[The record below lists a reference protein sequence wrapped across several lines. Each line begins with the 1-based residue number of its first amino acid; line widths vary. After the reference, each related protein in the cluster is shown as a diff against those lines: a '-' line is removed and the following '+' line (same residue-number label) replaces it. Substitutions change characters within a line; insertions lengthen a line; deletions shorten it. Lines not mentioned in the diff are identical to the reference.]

1 MKTAV
6 LLLAWHAGGS
16 ATSGARMLAECK
28 RLGFGDVNV
37 GEVVVGLRKKGWILD
52 LTARGETV
60 RREKLIRLR
69 GGGQAEARA
78 CKRGMARLVGVESR
92 KTLGGRESELPVQ
105 LGAEVWFACLHA
117 MIYGERDT
125 APGIVQYVKIQV
137 GVKIDHMT
145 VRMCLYR
152 LRDLGYVFYLGER
165 SLRRSEE
172 GEEEDGVADAAVV
185 LAREHLGSGATPE
198 KIAAYV
204 DLYRKAKKEEPDRKE
219 RRAVMGPGQRRQV
232 LEEEEAT
239 LEEGRA
245 RALFGA
251 TREGAEAY
259 KRAQK
264 VIFSLLRERGGPPA
278 LPKEW
283 KRRPSLEMEAAR
295 EKVRIRLRRFRAKQA
310 EARVEHARA
319 IQEKEILAERERGR
333 TTKKQRTKAAH
344 QGKLASPEVF
354 MASKGWT
361 PEERRELRRLQEVEK
376 LYLAEMAAQDRD
388 RDARRKGKDQEEGVQ
403 VLPPGTERRRA
414 IDRQVKV
421 AKQRDVAADGWL
433 EEVVEDVVAPAVAS
447 PAKAAKKGKRL
458 AAGGWFDEIVVE
470 D

>member
-1 MKTAV
+1 
-6 LLLAWHAGGS
+6 
-16 ATSGARMLAECK
+16 
-28 RLGFGDVNV
+28 
-37 GEVVVGLRKKGWILD
+37 
-52 LTARGETV
+52 
-60 RREKLIRLR
+60 
-69 GGGQAEARA
+69 
-78 CKRGMARLVGVESR
+78 
-92 KTLGGRESELPVQ
+92 
-105 LGAEVWFACLHA
+105 
-117 MIYGERDT
+117 
-125 APGIVQYVKIQV
+125 
-137 GVKIDHMT
+137 
-145 VRMCLYR
+145 
-152 LRDLGYVFYLGER
+152 
-165 SLRRSEE
+165 
-172 GEEEDGVADAAVV
+172 
-185 LAREHLGSGATPE
+185 
-198 KIAAYV
+198 
-204 DLYRKAKKEEPDRKE
+204 
-219 RRAVMGPGQRRQV
+219 MGPGQRRQV